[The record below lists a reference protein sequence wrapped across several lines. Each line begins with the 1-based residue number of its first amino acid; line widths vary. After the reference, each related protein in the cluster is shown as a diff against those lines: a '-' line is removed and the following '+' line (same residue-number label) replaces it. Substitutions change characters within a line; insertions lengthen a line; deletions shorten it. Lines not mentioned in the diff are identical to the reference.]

1 MMWPRQTDT
10 HKLLPL
16 VTKSKKNQT
25 NVCKD
30 KKKTT
35 LNKKRNEEKYDVRE
49 NKFLSRTLDWDE
61 GKEWSVNV

>member
-1 MMWPRQTDT
+1 
-10 HKLLPL
+10 L

-30 KKKTT
+30 KKKEKTT

-49 NKFLSRTLDWDE
+49 NKFE
-61 GKEWSVNV
+61 